1 MARIKQLKLL
11 LTTMTITMMIMIV
24 NGQRRSSSCNMKR
37 FDLCLTNFYYDQ
49 HGIPINEWQLKK
61 SCQTTRT
68 MYNCLAD
75 YGERCMSLAL
85 RETFMLV
92 LDSVTRQVFDVCS
105 KPIDHPD
112 RLEIFNHAQ
121 CLNQNSQKISSCS
134 SKTRDILFYV
144 LAVSFQERIPVFCCN
159 TRSVFEC
166 SRRKT
171 RQLCGESTAE
181 FAQDRN
187 NPFRPLFEGMCS
199 YYQLSSKQCRNRML
213 PHGWKTN
220 EDPKSPISR
229 MINSFF

>member
-1 MARIKQLKLL
+1 MARIKQFKLLL

-92 LDSVTRQVFDVCS
+92 LDSVTRQV
-105 KPIDHPD
+105 
-112 RLEIFNHAQ
+112 
-121 CLNQNSQKISSCS
+121 SCS

>member
-1 MARIKQLKLL
+1 
-11 LTTMTITMMIMIV
+11 
-24 NGQRRSSSCNMKR
+24 
-37 FDLCLTNFYYDQ
+37 
-49 HGIPINEWQLKK
+49 
-61 SCQTTRT
+61 
-68 MYNCLAD
+68 
-75 YGERCMSLAL
+75 
-85 RETFMLV
+85 MLV

-199 YYQLSSKQCRNRML
+199 CKFYVHIKKNKSKKLCS
-213 PHGWKTN
+213 KT
-220 EDPKSPISR
+220 KI
-229 MINSFF
+229 